1 MSTPASLT
9 PDEYTQPSLTP
20 DEYTQPSLTPDEY
33 TQPSLTPDEYTQPSL
48 TPDEYTQPS
57 LTPDE
62 DIAEDEVDHLFG
74 SADDDGDDLL
84 SFLEVLDHHDV
95 FVGSEA
101 TDYGDHLHNLDRFE
115 DEL

>member
-1 MSTPASLT
+1 MYISFR
-9 PDEYTQPSLTP
+9 
-20 DEYTQPSLTPDEY
+20 
-33 TQPSLTPDEYTQPSL
+33 
-48 TPDEYTQPS
+48 
-57 LTPDE
+57 

-74 SADDDGDDLL
+74 AADDDGDGQL

-101 TDYGDHLHNLDRFE
+101 TDYGDHLHNLDRFD